1 MPDAQITDAK
11 ELLRR
16 VTDFGARLKSQ
27 AGTEHKEALWAATVE
42 IQGKQFDGLIVDF
55 SPGGARIHF
64 AATVATEADV
74 TLVLNELDALGATVV
89 WQNEGKSGVQF
100 LLAPEE
106 VAARVRRRPDVFAKR
121 LRA

>member
-1 MPDAQITDAK
+1 MADPEITDAK

-16 VTDFGARLKSQ
+16 VSDFGTRLKSQ
-27 AGTEHKEALWAATVE
+27 AEAEHKEALWAATVE

-55 SPGGARIHF
+55 SPGGARIRF
-64 AATVATEADV
+64 ATLSSEADV
-74 TLVLNELDALGATVV
+74 TLVLDKLDALGATVV
-89 WQNEGKSGVQF
+89 WQNEGKSGVQL

-106 VAARVRRRPDVFAKR
+106 VAARVRRRPDIFAKR

>member
-16 VTDFGARLKSQ
+16 VSDFGARLKSR

-89 WQNEGKSGVQF
+89 WQSEGKSGVQF

-121 LRA
+121 LHA

>member
-1 MPDAQITDAK
+1 MPDPQITDAR

-16 VTDFGARLKSQ
+16 VADFGARLKSQ
-27 AGTEHKEALWAATVE
+27 AEGEQKEALWAATVE

-64 AATVATEADV
+64 AATIATESEVA
-74 TLVLNELDALGATVV
+74 LVLNELDALGATVV
-89 WQNEGKSGVQF
+89 WQSEGKSGVQF

-106 VAARVRRRPDVFAKR
+106 VAARVRRRPDVFDKR
-121 LRA
+121 RRA

>member
-1 MPDAQITDAK
+1 MLDAQITDAK

-16 VTDFGARLKSQ
+16 VSDFGARLKTQ
-27 AGTEHKEALWAATVE
+27 AEAEHKEALWAATVE

-55 SPGGARIHF
+55 SPGGTRIRF
-64 AATVATEADV
+64 AATVASETEV
-74 TLVLNELDALGATVV
+74 TLVLNELDALGAMVV
-89 WQNEGKSGVQF
+89 WQSEGKSGVQF